1 MKKFLL
7 FLLLIAA
14 AAAYIVYDNGR
25 LSVTDYTVSDNR
37 IPESFDGLKIVQ
49 VSDVHDAEFGGGQAD
64 LIEAVR
70 GENPDYIFLTGD
82 FIDSNRYDLERSM
95 AMVSAFTGMAEVF
108 YVTGNHE
115 VATNEVDEIT
125 SALSEA
131 GVRVL
136 RNQAM
141 VVGSGNSS
149 IAIAG
154 IDDPLT
160 GVGTEGEDAFTR
172 HAIEQATAEV
182 PQGMFTIL
190 LAHRPE
196 QFGTYADMDIPLVF
210 SGHAHGG
217 QVRIPFVGGLNS
229 PGQGWFPELTSGIHG
244 QGGTQLVISR
254 GLGNSQV
261 PLRLLNTPEIVSVT
275 LQSDN

>member
-1 MKKFLL
+1 MKKFVL

-14 AAAYIVYDNGR
+14 FAAYVVYDNGR

-49 VSDVHDAEFGGGQAD
+49 ISDVHDAEFGGEQAD

-70 GENPDYIFLTGD
+70 RENPDYIFLTGD
-82 FIDSNRYDLERSM
+82 FIDSNRYFPDRSL
-95 AMVSAFTGMAEVF
+95 AMIPALTGMAEVF

-115 VATNEVDEIT
+115 VATNEVDEFT
-125 SALSEA
+125 AALSDA

-141 VVGSGNSS
+141 VVGSGNSR

-160 GVGTEGEDAFTR
+160 GVGTEEESAYTR
-172 HAIEQATAEV
+172 HSIEQATADV
-182 PQGMFTIL
+182 PEGMFTIL

-229 PGQGWFPELTSGIHG
+229 PGQGWFPELTSGIHE

-254 GLGNSQV
+254 GLGNSQI
-261 PLRLLNTPEIVSVT
+261 PIRLLNTPEIVSVT
-275 LQSDN
+275 LQSE

>member
-7 FLLLIAA
+7 FVLVIAA
-14 AAAYIVYDNGR
+14 GAAYIVYDNGR
-25 LSVTDYTVSDNR
+25 LSVTDYIVTDDQ

-49 VSDVHDAEFGGGQAD
+49 ISDVHDAEFGGEQAD

-70 GENPDYIFLTGD
+70 RENPDYIFLTGD
-82 FIDSNRYDLERSM
+82 FIDSNRYDLDRSM
-95 AMVSAFTGMAEVF
+95 AMIPALTGMADVF

-115 VATNEVDEIT
+115 VATNEVDEIS

-131 GVRVL
+131 GVHVL

-141 VVGSGNSS
+141 VVGSGSDS
-149 IAIAG
+149 MAIAG
-154 IDDPLT
+154 IDDPLA
-160 GVGTEGEDAFTR
+160 GVGTEEESAFTR
-172 HAIEQATAEV
+172 NAIEQATADV
-182 PQGMFTIL
+182 PAGMFTML

-196 QFGTYADMDIPLVF
+196 QFETYAAMDMPLVF

-229 PGQGWFPELTSGIHG
+229 PGQGWFPELTSGIHS

-254 GLGNSQV
+254 GLGNSQI

-275 LQSDN
+275 LQSE